1 MIISKNQFK
10 TSNLKFLILF
20 ALAIIVSGQWSL
32 VNAQDLMA
40 REAKADFQLKSS
52 NIAKIIN
59 QAKIQEEVSYAK
71 NIYGNHWN
79 NDGVN
84 VYKGMARPEE
94 LVINLKGFSMPIK
107 SRIVTSKFG
116 YRARFRRNH
125 YGIDINGCTG
135 DTIYA
140 AFAGKVRVRKY
151 DAKGF
156 GYYIVLRHDNGLETV
171 YGHLSKQ
178 LVNVNQEVKSG
189 QPIGLCGNTGHSFGS
204 HLHFE
209 TRVMGEAIDPA
220 LMFNVPAADIVAD
233 TYTYRSKGG
242 SKAQTVAEPVLAEE
256 TKPQPVALAAATTV
270 PAVETVP
277 PEEDVKTQP
286 ASRKTSKPV
295 DKRKPAQKPKPAPK
309 SHKVAKGETLSSIAR
324 KHNTT
329 VAEICKRNNIK
340 ATSTLQ
346 PGQKLS
352 VK

>member
-1 MIISKNQFK
+1 MKIFK
-10 TSNLKFLILF
+10 TLFLC
-20 ALAIIVSGQWSL
+20 AIMAIGMTTIA
-32 VNAQDLMA
+32 NAQDLMA

-52 NIAKIIN
+52 NIVSKIIN
-59 QAKIQEEVSYAK
+59 QAKMNEEVNYAK
-71 NIYGNHWN
+71 NIYGNSWN

-94 LVINLKGFSMPIK
+94 LVINLKDFSMPIK
-107 SRIVTSKFG
+107 SRIVTSNFG

-125 YGIDINGCTG
+125 YGTDINGCTG

-156 GYYIVLRHDNGLETV
+156 GYYIVLRHNNGLETV

-178 LVNVNQEVKSG
+178 LVNVNQEVRSG

-209 TRVMGEAIDPA
+209 TRVLGEAINPA
-220 LMFNVPAADIVAD
+220 LMFDFAAADIVSD
-233 TYTYRSKGG
+233 TYTYRSKGN
-242 SKAQTVAEPVLAEE
+242 TVPVAEPVLAQNKSQEVQE
-256 TKPQPVALAAATTV
+256 KQEVQEAKAVAA
-270 PAVETVP
+270 
-277 PEEDVKTQP
+277 
-286 ASRKTSKPV
+286 
-295 DKRKPAQKPKPAPK
+295 KPKAKTPARK
-309 SHKVAKGETLSSIAR
+309 SVSHKVQQGETLSSIAR

-329 VAEICKRNNIK
+329 VAEICRRNGIK
-340 ATSTLQ
+340 QNATLRL
-346 PGQKLS
+346 GQNLT

>member
-1 MIISKNQFK
+1 MKISKLL
-10 TSNLKFLILF
+10 SLA
-20 ALAIIVSGQWSL
+20 ALALAVPSMVQ
-32 VNAQDLMA
+32 AQDLMA

-52 NIAKIIN
+52 NVVKIIN
-59 QAKIQEEVSYAK
+59 QAKAHEEASYAK

-84 VYKGMARPEE
+84 VYKGMAKPEE
-94 LVINLKGFSMPIK
+94 LVINLKDFSMPIK
-107 SRIVTSKFG
+107 SRVVTSKYG
-116 YRARFRRNH
+116 YRPRFRRVH
-125 YGIDINGCTG
+125 YGLDINGCTG

-156 GYYIVLRHDNGLETV
+156 GYYIVLRHNNGLETV

-209 TRVMGEAIDPA
+209 TRVLGEAINPA
-220 LMFNVPAADIVAD
+220 LMFDIAAADVVAD
-233 TYTYRSKGG
+233 TYTYRSSGNH
-242 SKAQTVAEPVLAEE
+242 KAPAATVAEPVLAQAKSAQE
-256 TKPQPVALAAATTV
+256 TAVVQPKAEKQAAKRTA
-270 PAVETVP
+270 AH
-277 PEEDVKTQP
+277 
-286 ASRKTSKPV
+286 SSKA
-295 DKRKPAQKPKPAPK
+295 KK
-309 SHKVAKGETLSSIAR
+309 HKVQKGETLYSIAR

-329 VAEICKRNNIK
+329 VAEICKRNRIK
-340 ATSTLQ
+340 ESSTLRL
-346 PGQKLS
+346 GQSLT